1 MVGKYVNT
9 IKQFKSSNNISY
21 TILLQWLPAEL
32 FNMGPDKGKI
42 LEMILVMLS
51 QKNTLLVLI
60 GIASLRQF

>member
-9 IKQFKSSNNISY
+9 IKQFKWSNNISY

-51 QKNTLLVLI
+51 QKNTLLVLT